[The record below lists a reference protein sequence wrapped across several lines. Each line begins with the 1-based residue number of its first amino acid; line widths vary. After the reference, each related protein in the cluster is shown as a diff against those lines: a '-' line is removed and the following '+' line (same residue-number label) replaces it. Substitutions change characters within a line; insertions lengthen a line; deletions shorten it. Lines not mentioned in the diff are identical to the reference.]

1 MNFNNNDKIVFIES
15 SDWHFGHDKTPT
27 ENIFKG
33 VVSMLPDDGSL
44 QNVDYVIIA
53 GDVYDHDLYFH
64 SNKVRI
70 ANAAIH
76 YVLRMA
82 EKYGFTLI
90 VLEGTP
96 GHDWKQSISFVE
108 IAELAN
114 IKADVHYVQNLEIL
128 YFEKHDIH
136 MLFIPDEWRTRTEDT
151 RKDVIACL
159 KRHNLTKVDYAVMHG
174 CFPHQLPGVPEEY
187 VDMHNPNFYLNIVE
201 RFIFIGH
208 IHVSSQYKRIVA
220 SGSLDAIAHGEEG
233 RYKGWV
239 RAECFVDKEK
249 DTVQFIK
256 NPHAMPYHT
265 INLTGKPIE
274 YCVKKVEDYIAKIRH
289 GHIRIISN
297 VTDPANNYF
306 LLLKKQY
313 PEYTWVYKDASEK
326 SKRDI
331 TKEIFSSQQRIKLP
345 TLTRNNLRHMVMD
358 RIKETRPD
366 IHEQCET
373 ILCEVIN
380 ECAA

>member
-1 MNFNNNDKIVFIES
+1 MNFDPKKSIVFLES
-15 SDWHFGHDKTPT
+15 SDWHLGHNKTPS
-27 ENIFKG
+27 ENIAKG

-44 QNVDYVIIA
+44 ANVDYVIIA

-64 SNKVRI
+64 SNKVRV
-70 ANAAIH
+70 ANATIA

-96 GHDWKQSISFVE
+96 GHDWKQSVSFTE
-108 IAELAN
+108 IRDLAG
-114 IKADVHYVQNLEIL
+114 IKADVHYVQTVEIL

-151 RKDVIACL
+151 WKDVQACL
-159 KRHNLTKVDYAVMHG
+159 KRHNITKVQYAVMHG
-174 CFPHQLPGVPEEY
+174 CFPHQLPGIPEE
-187 VDMHNPNFYLNIVE
+187 VVEMHNPNHYLGIVE

-208 IHVSSQYKRIVA
+208 IHTSSQYKRIVA
-220 SGSLDAIAHGEEG
+220 SGSLDGLAHGEES

-239 RAECFVDKEK
+239 RAECFEDPAK
-249 DTVQFIK
+249 DTVQFIR
-256 NPHAMPYHT
+256 NPHAMPYKT
-265 INLTGKPIE
+265 IDLTGKPIE
-274 YCVKKVEDYIAKIRH
+274 YCIKKVEDYVVKVRH
-289 GHIRIISN
+289 GNIRIVSST
-297 VTDPANNYF
+297 TDPANNYF

-313 PEYTWVYKDASEK
+313 PEYNWVYKDVSEK
-326 SKRDI
+326 SRKMV
-331 TKEIFSSQQRIKLP
+331 TEELFGSQQRLKLP
-345 TLTRNNLRHMVMD
+345 TLTRSNLQHLVLD

-366 IHEQCET
+366 IHEQCSS

-380 ECAA
+380 ECAT